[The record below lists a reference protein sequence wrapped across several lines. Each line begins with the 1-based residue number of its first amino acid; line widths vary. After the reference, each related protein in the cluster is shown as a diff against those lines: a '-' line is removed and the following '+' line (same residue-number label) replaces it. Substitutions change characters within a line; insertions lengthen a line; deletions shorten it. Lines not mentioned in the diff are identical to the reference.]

1 MTACDPLLVVKVE
14 AARVAEAKEAVR
26 ERQRAAVRVGA
37 ARVEVGTA
45 VMQVDFATSWS
56 WGQRACY
63 CGRSCYRGCSCRCSP
78 SPR

>member
-14 AARVAEAKEAVR
+14 AAKVAEAKEAVW
-26 ERQRAAVRVGA
+26 ERRRAAVRAGA

-45 VMQVDFATSWS
+45 VDFATSWS

-63 CGRSCYRGCSCRCSP
+63 CGREDGIHR
-78 SPR
+78 